1 MKIRAIVTDIEGTTS
16 SIDFV
21 HNILFPY
28 SKKALPEYVRSFANQ
43 IEIADIIL
51 QVRQEINQLD
61 ASLDCVID
69 TLLGWIEEDKKVT
82 ALKTLQGFLWEYGF
96 KSGEF
101 KGHLYPDAAQNLQQW
116 YELGIKLYVFS
127 SGSVKAQ
134 KLLFGYSE
142 YGDLTDIFSG
152 YFDTKIGNKKEI
164 KSYQNI
170 AQAIAIAPQNILFLS
185 DVVAELDAAFDAGYN
200 TCLLARDTIP
210 DNSNNHRVVS
220 NFDQIKFNI

>member
-1 MKIRAIVTDIEGTTS
+1 MKIQAIVTDIEGTTS

-28 SKKALPEYVRSFANQ
+28 SKKALPEYVRSFAQQ

-51 QVRQEINQLD
+51 QVRQEINQPE
-61 ASLDCVID
+61 ASVEFVID
-69 TLLGWIEEDKKVT
+69 TLQNWIIEDKKIT

-101 KGHLYPDAAQNLQQW
+101 QGHLYQDAAQNLKQW
-116 YELGIKLYVFS
+116 YKLGIKLYVFS
-127 SGSVKAQ
+127 SASVKAQ

-142 YGDLTDIFSG
+142 HGDLTNLFSG

-170 AQAIAIAPQNILFLS
+170 AEAIAIAPQNILFLS
-185 DVVAELDAAFDAGYN
+185 DVIAELDAALDAGYN
-200 TCLLARDTIP
+200 TYLLARDTVL
-210 DNSNNHRVVS
+210 DNSNNHKVVN
-220 NFDQIKFNI
+220 NFDQIKLDF

>member
-1 MKIRAIVTDIEGTTS
+1 MKIQAIVTDIEGTTS

-21 HNILFPY
+21 HRVLFPY
-28 SKKALPEYVRSFANQ
+28 SKKALPEYVRAFALQ
-43 IEIADIIL
+43 PEIADIIL
-51 QVRQEINQLD
+51 QVKQEIGQPGT
-61 ASLDCVID
+61 SVECVID
-69 TLLGWIEEDKKVT
+69 TLLNWIEEDKKIT
-82 ALKTLQGFLWEYGF
+82 ALKTLQGFLWEHGF

-101 KGHLYPDAAQNLQQW
+101 KGHLYPDAAQNLKQW

-142 YGDLTDIFSG
+142 YGDLTSIFSG

-170 AQAIAIAPQNILFLS
+170 AKAIAIAPDNILFLS
-185 DVVAELDAAFDAGYN
+185 DVVAELDAALIAGYN
-200 TCLLARDTIP
+200 TYLLARDAVAS
-210 DNSNNHRVVS
+210 NSNNHQVVN
-220 NFDQIKFNI
+220 NFDQIKLDF

>member
-21 HNILFPY
+21 HRILFPY
-28 SKKALPEYVRSFANQ
+28 SQKALPEYVRSFAQQ

-51 QVRQEINQLD
+51 QVRQEIGQPD
-61 ASLDCVID
+61 ASVECVID
-69 TLLGWIEEDKKVT
+69 TLLGWIIEDKKIT
-82 ALKTLQGFLWEYGF
+82 PLKTLQGFLWEYGF

-101 KGHLYPDAAQNLQQW
+101 QGHVYQDAAQNLKQW
-116 YELGIKLYVFS
+116 YELGIKLYAFS

-142 YGDLTDIFSG
+142 YGDLTNLFSG
-152 YFDTKIGNKKEI
+152 YFDTKIGNKKQI

-170 AQAIAIAPQNILFLS
+170 AEAVAIASQNMLFLS
-185 DVVAELDAAFDAGYN
+185 DVVAELDAALDAGYH
-200 TCLLARDTIP
+200 TCLLARDTIL
-210 DNSNNHRVVS
+210 DNSNNHQIVS
-220 NFDQIKFNI
+220 NFDQIKLDF